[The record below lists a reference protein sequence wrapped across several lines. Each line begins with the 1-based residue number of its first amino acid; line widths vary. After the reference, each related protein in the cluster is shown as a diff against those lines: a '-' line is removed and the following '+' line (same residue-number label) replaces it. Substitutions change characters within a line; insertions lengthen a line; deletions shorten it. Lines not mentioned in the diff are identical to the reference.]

1 MIKKLK
7 PAIIFLIHILLL
19 QKGYGQAPLNMT
31 DYLSQK
37 FLKYTVSVPREEI
50 YIHTDRT
57 EYISGEDIW
66 FNIYLIDRQSQ
77 KPSHESKIAYFE
89 LLNPENRPIVQKK
102 LWLDKGFGPGQIVLP
117 DTLSTG
123 IYTIRAYTNWMK
135 NFLPYNCFT
144 MDVRVFNSFSNKVFK
159 GRKNTDKELKETNNP
174 VDFTPVENT
183 GITLKADNFKPD
195 IVDLVVMTN
204 EKYRSEN
211 NNLLYLFIQT
221 HGLIDHVSTEMIRDD
236 NTKISIPKK
245 LLATGINQITI
256 FNLKGQP
263 VGVRYIY
270 TPPVKIPG
278 FILNSPDS
286 SGLRKKISVEVG
298 LTSGLPT
305 GLNTSNF
312 SMSVS
317 PLSNNY
323 SVPDIDDYLIFGT
336 EFGSKPGSIFKGKRI
351 SQIPPEVI
359 DSLLETVKSNWINW
373 NAIVTGVQPVY
384 KYQMEK
390 DDHYLTGKLLSSDL
404 RAGVPDRFV
413 LMSSPGKTAVFQYAK
428 TDEDGN
434 FRFKIHVDEKLK
446 DLIILPDIIEKNQ
459 SVNIESSFSDQYSK
473 YNVSVDSANN
483 LIPGYISTW
492 SVNHQV
498 RKIYGTS
505 DIGNTLTP
513 VIKVPK
519 IKRFYGKPD
528 IELKMKDYIT
538 LPVMQEVFFELLPG
552 ISLKSKKSAYE
563 ITMVNPE
570 TNRLYDSPPGLFIDG
585 VVVKDASLIAGLEPE
600 VVEAIDV
607 VKEKYF
613 VGDYLFYGIVN
624 VITKTGNFSN
634 LTLPDYSLRLPYRVL
649 DQVAPFA
656 SPDYSSPENKKS
668 RVPDFRNTLY
678 WNPSV
683 KPDKTG
689 KARIEFWTSDF
700 ISDFEL
706 NIQGITQDGNTFSI
720 RKVIKVKQ

>member
-1 MIKKLK
+1 MIKKLR
-7 PAIIFLIHILLL
+7 PAIILLIHILLM
-19 QKGYGQAPLNMT
+19 QKVCGQAPLNMT

-50 YIHTDRT
+50 YVHTDRT

-102 LWLDKGFGPGQIVLP
+102 LWLENGFGPGQIVLP

-123 IYTIRAYTNWMK
+123 TYTIRAYSNWMK

-144 MDVRVFNSFSNKVFK
+144 MDVRIFNSFSNKVFK
-159 GRKNTDKELKETNNP
+159 GKKNTDKELKGTSFP
-174 VDFTPVENT
+174 VEFTPVENP

-195 IVDLVVMTN
+195 FVDLAVITN

-221 HGLIDHVSTEMIRDD
+221 HGIMDHASTEMIRDD
-236 NTKISIPKK
+236 NTKILIPKR
-245 LLATGINQITI
+245 LLSTGINQITV

-270 TPPVKIPG
+270 TPPAKIPG
-278 FILNSPDS
+278 LTVNSSDS
-286 SGLRKKISVEVG
+286 SGLRNKISVELG
-298 LTSGLPT
+298 LTTGLPT
-305 GLNTSNF
+305 DLNTTNF
-312 SMSVS
+312 SISVS
-317 PLSNNY
+317 PVTNNY
-323 SVPDIDDYLIFGT
+323 SMPDIDDYLIFGT
-336 EFGSKPGSIFKGKRI
+336 EFGSKPGSVFKGKRF
-351 SQIPPEVI
+351 SQISPEVI
-359 DSLLETVKSNWINW
+359 DSLLENVKSNWINW
-373 NAIVTGVQPVY
+373 NVIVAGIQPEY

-390 DDHYLTGKLLSSDL
+390 DDHFLTGNLFSADQK
-404 RAGVPDRFV
+404 AGVPDRFV

-428 TDEDGN
+428 TDDEGN
-434 FRFKIHVDEKLK
+434 FSFKIHIDEKVK
-446 DLIILPDIIEKNQ
+446 DLIILPDIIAKNQ

-473 YNVSVDSANN
+473 YNVSLDSANN

-505 DIGNTLTP
+505 DIGSTLTP
-513 VIKVPK
+513 VVSVPK
-519 IKRFYGKPD
+519 IRRFYGKPD

-552 ISLKSKKSAYE
+552 ISLKSKKSGYE
-563 ITMVNPE
+563 ITMANPE
-570 TNRLYDSPPGLFIDG
+570 NNRLYDSPPGLFIDG
-585 VVVKDASLIAGLEPE
+585 VAVKDASLIAGLEPE
-600 VVEAIDV
+600 VVETIDV

-634 LTLPDYSLRLPYRVL
+634 LTLPDYSIRLPYRVI
-649 DQVAPFA
+649 DPVAPFV
-656 SPDYSSPENKKS
+656 SPDYPSPDRKKS

-689 KARIEFWTSDF
+689 KASIEFWSSDF

-706 NIQGITQDGNTFSI
+706 NIQGITQDGHTFSI
-720 RKVIKVKQ
+720 KKIIKVKQ